1 MKTSSV
7 LIVLS
12 ILVAFF
18 TISVH
23 RLFYMFNNRSR
34 LYYSCKLVPN
44 DHVVIERYNEIDEL
58 ADF

>member
-44 DHVVIERYNEIDEL
+44 NSMVIEDYDEID
-58 ADF
+58 DF